1 MSNRKIGK
9 IMKENKYQKE
19 IYLTEENYIDAVKK
33 ATLAGV
39 SVEELFE
46 KFMTDLVAKQHDL
59 YSWYQ
64 EIIQS
69 NEMTFLQFLIKENW
83 LEDML
88 REYELLQ
95 DTKRYLLSAKESLE
109 SGLIQGHAGD
119 SYSWKDCTD
128 GNGNPYY
135 ANKIEWEN
143 SIKEEI
149 ETYEESI
156 KEHEDAIHS
165 YWEEYR
171 KEISTAVSFTKEMQ
185 DILEWEKR
193 FLDE

>member
-1 MSNRKIGK
+1 MP
-9 IMKENKYQKE
+9 
-19 IYLTEENYIDAVKK
+19 LKK

-95 DTKRYLLSAKESLE
+95 DTKRYLLSAKNRL
-109 SGLIQGHAGD
+109 
-119 SYSWKDCTD
+119 
-128 GNGNPYY
+128 N
-135 ANKIEWEN
+135 
-143 SIKEEI
+143 
-149 ETYEESI
+149 
-156 KEHEDAIHS
+156 
-165 YWEEYR
+165 
-171 KEISTAVSFTKEMQ
+171 Q
-185 DILEWEKR
+185 D
-193 FLDE
+193 

>member
-1 MSNRKIGK
+1 MEN
-9 IMKENKYQKE
+9 NKYQKG
-19 IYLTEENYIDAVKK
+19 INITEENYIDAVKK

-46 KFMTDLVAKQHDL
+46 KFMTHLVADQYDL

-64 EIIQS
+64 GINQS

-88 REYELLQ
+88 HEYELLA
-95 DTKRYLLSAKESLE
+95 DEKGYLQSAKESLK
-109 SGLIQGHAGD
+109 SGLIKGHSGD
-119 SYSWKDCTD
+119 YSWKDITD

-135 ANKIEWEN
+135 ANKKEWEEKTQEEMDSYEK
-143 SIKEEI
+143 SIRE
-149 ETYEESI
+149 Y
-156 KEHEDAIHS
+156 EDAIHS
-165 YWEEYR
+165 YWEEYL
-171 KEISTAVSFTKEMQ
+171 KNSSTDKSVSFTKELQ
-185 DILEWEKR
+185 AVLEWKKK

>member
-1 MSNRKIGK
+1 
-9 IMKENKYQKE
+9 MKENKYQKE

-39 SVEELFE
+39 SVEEF
-46 KFMTDLVAKQHDL
+46 LVAKQHDF
-59 YSWYQ
+59 YQ
-64 EIIQS
+64 EISKS

-88 REYELLQ
+88 HEYELLQ
-95 DTKRYLLSAKESLE
+95 DTKRYLLSAKDSLE

-119 SYSWKDCTD
+119 YHSWKNCTD

-135 ANKIEWEN
+135 ADEIEWEN
-143 SIKEEI
+143 STKEEI
-149 ETYEESI
+149 QSYEESI

-165 YWEEYR
+165 YWQEYQKSACSESNCK
-171 KEISTAVSFTKEMQ
+171 KEIEN
-185 DILEWEKR
+185 ILEWKEKYGI
-193 FLDE
+193 

>member
-1 MSNRKIGK
+1 
-9 IMKENKYQKE
+9 MKENKYQKE

-59 YSWYQ
+59 YAWYQ
-64 EIIQS
+64 EISQS

-88 REYELLQ
+88 HEYELLQ
-95 DTKRYLLSAKESLE
+95 YTKRYLLSAKESLE

-119 SYSWKDCTD
+119 YHSWKDCTD

-135 ANKIEWEN
+135 ADEIEWEN
-143 SIKEEI
+143 STKEEI
-149 ETYEESI
+149 QSYEEAI

-165 YWEEYR
+165 YWQEYQKSACSESNCK
-171 KEISTAVSFTKEMQ
+171 KEIEN
-185 DILEWEKR
+185 ILEWKEKYGI
-193 FLDE
+193 

>member
-1 MSNRKIGK
+1 M
-9 IMKENKYQKE
+9 
-19 IYLTEENYIDAVKK
+19 IYIHGIKK
-33 ATLAGV
+33 
-39 SVEELFE
+39 
-46 KFMTDLVAKQHDL
+46 
-59 YSWYQ
+59 
-64 EIIQS
+64 S

-156 KEHEDAIHS
+156 KEHEDALH
-165 YWEEYR
+165 
-171 KEISTAVSFTKEMQ
+171 STAVSFTKEMQ